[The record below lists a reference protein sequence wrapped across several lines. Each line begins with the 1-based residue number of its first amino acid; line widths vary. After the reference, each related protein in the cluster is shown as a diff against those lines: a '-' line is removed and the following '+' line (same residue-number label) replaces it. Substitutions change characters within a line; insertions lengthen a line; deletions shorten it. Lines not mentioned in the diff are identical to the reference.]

1 MKLRLAIPLFFALA
15 ALSPA
20 LGQGIDLTS
29 EQPIQYDDATK
40 EVIALGGARLVYGEY
55 TLVAAE
61 IRYNQ
66 ETGVANARGG
76 ITLTHGAVR
85 ILAESGEY
93 STGDGIVRLRNVK
106 AGMSPVYISAE
117 SGEGTVREFT
127 FTNAIVNYG
136 EPGAMTPRITSRRI
150 TWKPGQRISTS
161 GAGLRI
167 GSLPLFGIPGFER
180 GVTEPFADLSL
191 RAGYRSTL
199 GPYVN
204 VTALA
209 PVSEGLSLG
218 AGIGLFGSRGVLI
231 GPAAN
236 YGRRDDTSSVTGR
249 FRSGYISDGGDR
261 GTDILGDPIDSNRG
275 FIEWR
280 HQQTS
285 GNFSFTGYLNY
296 WSDSEIIRDFNRGD
310 FTNLQQ
316 PDTFLEAAYA
326 SDNLIFSAF
335 LRPQPN
341 PFHPIQQR
349 LPEIRLDLLPSPV
362 LGGIIHR
369 GSASAVRLREDAVRT
384 GTDLESDRLD
394 FYYGLSRPFAVAPW
408 LTFTPVAGGRVTHY
422 ADVTDGSGTYTR
434 YITELGADIRARAW
448 REFDYKNETWGI
460 DGLRHLVEPFAQYR
474 AMPAAGDGNQKLV
487 MIDREVFGTRLQ
499 PLGLGDIR
507 SIDDMRDLN
516 VLRVGLDQRLQTRD
530 GSGGSR
536 DLASL
541 ILAID
546 HNFRR
551 DPGIDRR
558 SALQIEASVAP
569 VRWLRF
575 DVYSQLDL
583 DDPTLE
589 ELNTGVSIIDGRY
602 WSFGASTHYLRGDLE
617 EYDLRFTRRINEEF
631 SVGARLRYDARENS
645 LYEQT
650 YSLRQN
656 IRNLWAVEYQVSW
669 QERLRRESGFSFRI
683 LVDLLRF

>member
-1 MKLRLAIPLFFALA
+1 MRFALTLFLALAI
-15 ALSPA
+15 LSTA

-29 EQPIQYDDATK
+29 NDPIQYDDATK

-66 ETGVANARGG
+66 ETGIANARGG
-76 ITLTHGAVR
+76 ITLTRGAIR
-85 ILAESGEY
+85 ILAETGEY

-117 SGEGTVREFT
+117 SAEGTVREFT
-127 FTNAIVNYG
+127 FTNAVVNYG
-136 EPGAMTPRITSRRI
+136 EPGPMTPRVTSRRI
-150 TWKPGQRISTS
+150 TWKPGERIATES
-161 GAGLRI
+161 AGLRI
-167 GSLPLFGIPGFER
+167 GSFPLFGIPGFER
-180 GVTEPFADLSL
+180 RVGDTLFDLSL
-191 RAGYRSTL
+191 KAGYRSRL

-209 PVSEGLSLG
+209 PVSEDLSLG
-218 AGIGLFGSRGVLI
+218 AGVGLFGSRGVLI

-236 YGRRDDTSSVTGR
+236 YGHTDGTSSVRGR
-249 FRSGYISDGGDR
+249 LRSGYVSDGGR
-261 GTDILGDPIDSNRG
+261 RETDILGDPIDSNRG
-275 FIEWR
+275 FVEWR

-285 GNFSFTGYLNY
+285 GNFSLTGYLNY
-296 WSDSEIIRDFNRGD
+296 WSDSEVIRDFNRSE
-310 FTNLQQ
+310 FSQLQQ

-326 SDNLIFSAF
+326 TDSFIFSAF

-349 LPEIRLDLLPSPV
+349 LPEIRLDLLPTPV

-369 GSASAVRLREDAVRT
+369 GSASAVRLREDAIRT

-394 FYYGLSRPFAVAPW
+394 FHYGLSRPFAVAPW

-422 ADVTDGSGTYTR
+422 SDVTDGSGTYTR
-434 YITELGADIRARAW
+434 YISELGADIRARAW

-460 DGLRHLVEPFAQYR
+460 DGLRHIVEPFAQYR
-474 AMPAAGDGNQKLV
+474 VMPSAGNGSEKLV
-487 MIDREVFGTRLQ
+487 MIDRNVFGTRLQ

-516 VLRVGLDQRLQTRD
+516 VLRVGIDQRLQTRD
-530 GSGGSR
+530 GNGGSR

-551 DPGIDRR
+551 DPGIERQ
-558 SALQIEASVAP
+558 SKLQIEASVSP

-575 DVYSQLDL
+575 DAYSRLDI
-583 DDPTLE
+583 DNPSLE
-589 ELNTGVSIIDGRY
+589 ELNTGVSIFDGRY
-602 WSFGASTHYLRGDLE
+602 WSVGAATHFLKGDLE
-617 EYDLRFTRRINEEF
+617 EYDLRVTRRINEEF
-631 SVGARLRYDARENS
+631 SVGARFRYDARESS

-656 IRNLWAVEYQVSW
+656 IRNQWAVEYQVSW
-669 QERLRRESGFSFRI
+669 HERLRRESGFHFRI
-683 LVDLLRF
+683 VVDLLRF